1 MNQGGARN
9 GVLAYELPRLP
20 VRLAPRDALM
30 RRLDRLAPITIV
42 QALSGNGKTTLV
54 AMWAQ
59 RCRESG
65 HHVVWLRASAEMN
78 TLTAFLS
85 CLQLALKRV
94 GLAAIDTEISLPRD
108 ERVVVVIDDLQH
120 LDDPTI
126 IEALAAI
133 VRLNSHVHLVGCLDA
148 PHPLVAAARRHHIEI
163 NTILGVD
170 LTIGPAD
177 IRPFAE
183 AWGHDVSEEQ
193 SGQLY
198 DLIGG
203 WLLPLRLVLDTNPIG
218 STTFTTDAAQEFLEH
233 DVMAQ
238 VLDLHA
244 IGLAMR
250 LALVTSITEVTA
262 GAALSSMSEAPL
274 VVLQDFQRVGL
285 LQRHSQDGQPAW
297 HFPTLVRHTLV
308 AAFEREHPEEARQCH
323 RALARSLHGSGASL
337 GEVLQH
343 ARRGNDWATLT
354 ALWTVNMLQLTV
366 DFPADSAFAYS
377 NIPESALA
385 SRPALAIPGTL
396 VHSLAGQPESDER
409 RVLLRKYM
417 AVGADALTNR
427 TTYTNLTELGIT
439 FAAAM
444 IAQRVEGNL
453 PEARELAA
461 RFNAE
466 LERPGRHQTVT
477 PASKGWFYLQWGMT
491 ELLAGDLPRAIQLSI
506 KAFETEERKTSV
518 YILSNAS
525 AHLALIHALTGA
537 TSDAERWLDIH
548 QGFDTSGQWVH
559 HLITLPAHIARALLH
574 LDRLDIVA
582 ADAELK
588 LVGDGVSGVELWP
601 FIALV
606 ATRRALLFGNTM
618 GMLAQIDHLASAHA
632 HLLRHDGAARRILQR
647 CRADLLMSLG
657 RAHTAQRLIDGAPS
671 SRPWLQSASA
681 RIELITGHPERA
693 RQVAAADSWEQS
705 TSVRA
710 RIDLLMIQ
718 AAGALAMG
726 DVSGGQTIFDR
737 AMGLAHHARIQG
749 ATLLVPQSVADAFAD
764 PSAPPDH
771 HGDLGIAPSRPY
783 PEAVTVVR
791 LSPRET
797 AVLELF
803 AEHSSIADMAR
814 ALTVSVNTVKKQTV
828 SIYSKL
834 GVHDRRAALLRA
846 RQLGLL
852 APE

>member
-1 MNQGGARN
+1 
-9 GVLAYELPRLP
+9 
-20 VRLAPRDALM
+20 M
-30 RRLDRLAPITIV
+30 RRLDRLAPITFV

-54 AMWAQ
+54 ATWAQ

-65 HHVVWLRASAEMN
+65 QHVAWLHASVEIN
-78 TLTAFLS
+78 TLAAFLS
-85 CLQLALKRV
+85 YLHVALMRA
-94 GLAAIDTEISLPRD
+94 GLPGELLTEGEDADHSSDRLRAAIDTAITLSRD
-108 ERVVVVIDDLQH
+108 ARVVVVIDDLQH
-120 LDDPTI
+120 LDDPAI
-126 IEALAAI
+126 IDALAAI
-133 VRLNSHVHLVGCLDA
+133 VRLNSHVHLVACLDA
-148 PHPLVAAARRHHIEI
+148 PHSLAVAARRHHIEI

-177 IRPFAE
+177 IRPFAD
-183 AWGHDVSEEQ
+183 AWGHEVGEEQ
-193 SGQLY
+193 SAQLY

-218 STTFTTDAAQEFLEH
+218 STTFTTDAAQEFLED

-244 IGLAMR
+244 IGSAMR
-250 LALVTSITEVTA
+250 LALATSITEVTA
-262 GAALSSMSEAPL
+262 GAVLAGMSETHGTPL
-274 VVLQDFQRVGL
+274 AVLRDFQRVGL
-285 LQRHSQDGQPAW
+285 LQRHSQEGRPSW

-308 AAFEREHPEEARQCH
+308 TAFEREHPEEARQCH
-323 RALARSLHGSGASL
+323 RALAGSLHESGGSL

-343 ARRGNDWATLT
+343 ARRGNDWAIL
-354 ALWTVNMLQLTV
+354 ASLWTVHMLQLTV
-366 DFPADSAFAYS
+366 DYPADTAFAYS
-377 NIPESALA
+377 DIPESALA
-385 SRPALAIPGTL
+385 ARPALAIPGTI
-396 VHSLAGQPESDER
+396 VHSLVGRPENDER

-417 AVGADALTNR
+417 DVGADALTNR
-427 TTYTNLTELGIT
+427 TTYTTLSELGIT

-444 IAQRVEGNL
+444 IAQRAEGSL
-453 PEARELAA
+453 PAARDIAA

-466 LERPGRHQTVT
+466 LERPSRYPTVT
-477 PASKGWFYLQWGMT
+477 PAPKAWFYLQWGMT
-491 ELLAGDLPRAIQLSI
+491 ELLAGDLPRATQLTI
-506 KAFETEERKTSV
+506 KAFDTAEGRATV
-518 YILSNAS
+518 YIASNAS
-525 AHLALIHALTGA
+525 AHLALIYALTGA
-537 TSDAERWLDIH
+537 TSDAERWLAINQD
-548 QGFDTSGQWVH
+548 FNTSSQWMH

-574 LDRLDIVA
+574 LDRLDVVA
-582 ADAELK
+582 ADAELE
-588 LVGDGVSGVELWP
+588 LVGDGASGVELWP
-601 FIALV
+601 FIALA
-606 ATRRALLFGNTM
+606 ATRRALLFGNPT

-632 HLLRHDGAARRILQR
+632 QHLRHDGAARRILHR
-647 CRADLLMSLG
+647 CRADLLISLG
-657 RAHTAQRLIDGAPS
+657 RVHSAQRLIDDAPE
-671 SRPWLQSASA
+671 SRPWLQSTSA

-693 RQVAAADSWEQS
+693 RQAAAADSWEET

-726 DVSGGQTIFDR
+726 DICGGQTIFDR
-737 AMGLAHHARIQG
+737 AMELAQHARIQG
-749 ATLLVPQSVADAFAD
+749 ATLLVPQSVADTFAD

-771 HGDLGIAPSRPY
+771 QGPSGIAPNRPF
-783 PEAVTVVR
+783 PEAATVVR
-791 LSPRET
+791 LSPREK